1 MLRPELPALAD
12 EIVAELSHGVP
23 DYARPLEGPFGKALR
38 SGVEE
43 ALGRFTTM
51 VENPGADRDEGR
63 EVYLNLGR
71 GEMRAG
77 RSMDALLA
85 AYRLGA
91 RVAWRR
97 LAAAGERAGL
107 HPHTLY
113 ALAEAIFAYIDELS
127 ADSIEGYAREQAA
140 AAGALQRR
148 RQRLAALLV
157 QEPPA
162 TPAAV
167 EAAAA
172 NAAWR
177 LPRSLAALVVEAEG
191 SGEQADRLALR
202 LGPEALVVHVA
213 PFIVALVPAAR
224 PAQGARG
231 WRCAGAGP
239 RSARR
244 STWQE
249 AGVSFARA
257 RELLRLA
264 DDGGIEDSGGLLLA
278 ERHKL
283 SLLLGVDRRLA
294 RDVADTRPRAA
305 RGRDRAVARAA
316 RLHARRLAAPPR
328 PHRGGCQGAAR
339 APADGPLPPGA
350 PARAVRRRASTTR
363 TPASSWSWPC
373 ARGASPGSIR
383 QPMPGPLEGRVA
395 AVTGA
400 SSGIGEATAR
410 ALSAAGASVALGA
423 RRTDRLEAIAE
434 SLDGPALVREVDVS
448 DEEQARG
455 FVQAAHDELG
465 GLHILVNNAG
475 VMLLGPV
482 ADADTDEWRQM
493 IAVNLLGLLY
503 CTHAALPLIARQRG
517 RGRRERLLG
526 GRPPRRRGRRRL
538 QHDQVRRA
546 RLLRGAAPGG
556 APPGHPRHDRRA
568 RLRRDR
574 APGPQHEPARA
585 PGDGAGA
592 RADRRGAAAR
602 RTSPRRSCTRS
613 RAPRMCA

>member
-51 VENPGADRDEGR
+51 VENQGAGPEEGR

-177 LPRSLAALVVEAEG
+177 LPRSLAALVVDAEG

-213 PFIVALVPAAR
+213 PFIVALVPAA
-224 PAQGARG
+224 G
-231 WRCAGAGP
+231 
-239 RSARR
+239 RR
-244 STWQE
+244 SELEAAVRGRRAALGPAVTWQE
-249 AGVSFARA
+249 AGLSFARA
-257 RELLRLA
+257 RALLRLA
-264 DDGGIEDSGGLLLA
+264 RDGGIEHGGGLLLA
-278 ERHKL
+278 ESHKL

-294 RDVADTRPRAA
+294 RDVADTALAPLESETELSRERLGSTLDAWLRH
-305 RGRDRAVARAA
+305 RGRTEAVAKALHVHPQTVRYRLA
-316 RLHARRLAAPPR
+316 RLRELFGPRLDDPDARFELELALRARRLA
-328 PHRGGCQGAAR
+328 G
-339 APADGPLPPGA
+339 
-350 PARAVRRRASTTR
+350 
-363 TPASSWSWPC
+363 
-373 ARGASPGSIR
+373 
-383 QPMPGPLEGRVA
+383 
-395 AVTGA
+395 
-400 SSGIGEATAR
+400 
-410 ALSAAGASVALGA
+410 
-423 RRTDRLEAIAE
+423 
-434 SLDGPALVREVDVS
+434 
-448 DEEQARG
+448 
-455 FVQAAHDELG
+455 
-465 GLHILVNNAG
+465 
-475 VMLLGPV
+475 
-482 ADADTDEWRQM
+482 
-493 IAVNLLGLLY
+493 
-503 CTHAALPLIARQRG
+503 
-517 RGRRERLLG
+517 
-526 GRPPRRRGRRRL
+526 
-538 QHDQVRRA
+538 
-546 RLLRGAAPGG
+546 
-556 APPGHPRHDRRA
+556 
-568 RLRRDR
+568 
-574 APGPQHEPARA
+574 
-585 PGDGAGA
+585 
-592 RADRRGAAAR
+592 
-602 RTSPRRSCTRS
+602 
-613 RAPRMCA
+613 